1 MWGRELIWPDIWC
14 IFLRKGQTLDYLAQP
29 IHGSEA
35 MISTPSAPAFIDIHH
50 VLLVVQKIKGTR
62 HVSSQLKWLRE
73 SLDTMTQ
80 GFHWLISSIR
90 VYTYIYIYVYE
101 SKYVYIHTLLYVVF
115 FLALCLIF
123 VRKKTKQNLS
133 SPYWDL
139 RYRPDLVRG
148 IYTVRSSASMIL
160 IGCP

>member
-62 HVSSQLKWLRE
+62 HVSSQLKWVRE

-80 GFHWLISSIR
+80 GFHWLTSSIR
-90 VYTYIYIYVYE
+90 VYTYIYIRIYVYE
-101 SKYVYIHTLLYVVF
+101 FKYVYIHTLFYVVF
-115 FLALCLIF
+115 LFALCLIF
-123 VRKKTKQNLS
+123 VRKKKNKTCL
-133 SPYWDL
+133 L
-139 RYRPDLVRG
+139 RTG
-148 IYTVRSSASMIL
+148 IWGIAQTLWEVSTQSEAAHL
-160 IGCP
+160 WF